1 MGNINS
7 YIDEYGEK
15 TFKELPYNEVDALIF
30 SQLSYVN
37 YSALVGGF
45 DSEVEISLEETA
57 NGFFSLYDEKT
68 IDEYPPIV
76 NKAIML
82 LKQCSESKRYK
93 NIKLLRFVNN
103 VNDKIDKQF
112 SAITFYIDEKNAVI
126 VYRGTDT
133 SVTGVK
139 ESAMLSYM
147 FPVPAQIQGLYYLQ
161 ESGTLADRNI
171 IVCGHSKGGNLA
183 TFSAVNCSNSLKKRI
198 IGVYEFDAPGF
209 NQEFIKRHDYVM
221 MQNRIYSYI
230 PQSSII
236 GCLFYHN
243 SKRKVV
249 KSVNENLKQHQASS
263 WVTEKNKFVFSNE
276 TDELSKFIEKY
287 IKQLITTVGE
297 DNIEELFETI
307 FDFIESTGI
316 KDFEDMKGLDIV
328 RFIKALNSIK
338 SIDDDKKELIEN
350 TIKQALKEFT
360 GLLYKETLSEIGF
373 KKTHNKLL
381 NINYN
386 YEE

>member
-7 YIDEYGEK
+7 YIDEYSEK
-15 TFKELPYNEVDALIF
+15 TFSDMPFNEVDALIF
-30 SQLSYVN
+30 SQLSYIN

-45 DSEVEISLEETA
+45 VSEIEISLSEASED
-57 NGFFSLYDEKT
+57 FLSLYDSNKIE
-68 IDEYPPIV
+68 ENPQIV
-76 NKAIML
+76 IKAISLM
-82 LKQCSESKRYK
+82 KQCSNCRRYK
-93 NIKLLRFVNN
+93 DVGLLRFVNN

-112 SAITFYIDEKNAVI
+112 SAVTFYIDNNTAVI
-126 VYRGTDT
+126 AYRGTDT

-161 ESGTLADRNI
+161 ESGTLANRNL

-198 IGVYEFDAPGF
+198 TAVYEFDAPGF
-209 NQEFIKRHDYVM
+209 NKEFINRHDYIL
-221 MQNRIYSYI
+221 MQKKIYSYI

-243 SKRKVV
+243 SQRKVV

-263 WVTEKNKFVFSNE
+263 WVTDKNKFVFVKE

-287 IKQLITTVGE
+287 IKKLITTVGE

-316 KDFEDMKGLDIV
+316 TDIEDLKTFDII
-328 RFIKALNSIK
+328 RFLKVIKSIK
-338 SIDDDKKELIEN
+338 SIDDDKKDLIEN
-350 TIKQALKEFT
+350 TIKQAFKEFT
-360 GLLYKETLSEIGF
+360 GLLYKETLSEIGINRILG
-373 KKTHNKLL
+373 KKAD
-381 NINYN
+381 
-386 YEE
+386 E

>member
-7 YIDEYGEK
+7 YIDEFGEK
-15 TFKELPYNEVDALIF
+15 SFSDMPFNEVDALIF
-30 SQLSYVN
+30 SQLSYIN

-45 DSEVEISLEETA
+45 DSEVEISLGETSDA
-57 NGFFSLYDEKT
+57 FFSLYDDTK
-68 IDEYPPIV
+68 INEYPPIIV
-76 NKAIML
+76 KAISLM
-82 LKQCSESKRYK
+82 KQCAKYRRFK
-93 NIKLLRFVNN
+93 NVRLLRFVNN

-112 SAITFYIDEKNAVI
+112 SAITFYIDNNTAVI
-126 VYRGTDT
+126 AYRGTDT

-161 ESGTLADRNI
+161 ESGTLADRNL

-183 TFSAVNCSNSLKKRI
+183 TFSAVNCSNSLKKKI
-198 IGVYEFDAPGF
+198 TAVYEFDAPGF
-209 NQEFIKRHDYVM
+209 NKEFIKRHDYVL
-221 MQNRIYSYI
+221 MQKKIYSYI

-243 SKRKVV
+243 SQRQVV

-263 WVTEKNKFVFSNE
+263 WVTDKNKFVFVKE
-276 TDELSKFIEKY
+276 TDDLSKFIEKY
-287 IKQLITTVGE
+287 IKKLITTVGE

-316 KDFEDMKGLDIV
+316 TDFEDIKAFDIV
-328 RFIKALNSIK
+328 RFIKAIKSIK

-350 TIKQALKEFT
+350 TIKQAFKEFT
-360 GLLYKETLSEIGF
+360 GLLYKETLSEIGINRILG
-373 KKTHNKLL
+373 KKAD
-381 NINYN
+381 
-386 YEE
+386 E

>member
-1 MGNINS
+1 MGNINT

-15 TFKELPYNEVDALIF
+15 SFKDAPFNEVDALIF

-45 DSEVEISLEETA
+45 DSEVEITLKDTA
-57 NGFFSLYDEKT
+57 EGFFSLYDDKT
-68 IDEYPPIV
+68 IEEYPPIV

-82 LKQCSESKRYK
+82 LKQCSESSRYK

-112 SAITFYIDEKNAVI
+112 SAITFYINNNCAVI

-161 ESGTLADRNI
+161 ESGTLADRDI

-183 TFSAVNCSNSLKKRI
+183 TFSAVNCSNSLKKKI

-209 NQEFIKRHDYVM
+209 NQEFINRHDYIM
-221 MQNRIYSYI
+221 MQNRIFSYI

-243 SKRKVV
+243 SKRQVV

-263 WVTEKNKFVFSNE
+263 WVTENNKFVFVSE
-276 TDELSKFIEKY
+276 TDDLSKFIEKY
-287 IKQLITTVGE
+287 IKKLIDTVGE

-316 KDFEDMKGLDIV
+316 KDFEDMKAFDIV

-338 SIDDDKKELIEN
+338 SIDDDKKQLIEN

-360 GLLYKETLSEIGF
+360 GLLYKETIKETISEIGQ
-373 KKTHNKLL
+373 K
-381 NINYN
+381 INHIKN
-386 YEE
+386 SKD